1 MKYIDRVLAQNE
13 RVLHRGKIHW
23 IVYAPPVV
31 IALVGVLLV
40 SMALQSSQYTNALGN
55 MGLLFFFLALWAWLA
70 AWIER
75 LTTEIA
81 VTNRRV
87 ILKRGLVWRS
97 TMELNAGKIESVQ
110 VYQSITGRILNF
122 GTVSARGTGAGIE
135 PIRWVAAPLRLRAAI
150 GQLQIP
156 GVLKPL
162 EALS

>member
-13 RVLHRGKIHW
+13 SILHRGKIHW

-31 IALVGVLLV
+31 SALVGVLLV
-40 SMALQSSQYTNALGN
+40 SMALHPQSLYNDDTKAVFGI
-55 MGLLFFFLALWAWLA
+55 MALLFFILALFAWLA
-70 AWIER
+70 AWVKR

-110 VYQSITGRILNF
+110 VDQSITGRILNF
-122 GTVSARGTGAGIE
+122 GTVSARGTGAGLE
-135 PIRWVAAPLRLRAAI
+135 PIRRVAAPLRLRAAI
-150 GQLQIP
+150 GQLQNP
-156 GVLKPL
+156 AV
-162 EALS
+162 S

>member
-13 RVLHRGKIHW
+13 SILHRGKIHW
-23 IVYAPPVV
+23 IVYAPSVW
-31 IALVGVLLV
+31 IALVGLLFV
-40 SMALQSSQYTNALGN
+40 GMALQPQSLYNDDTKAVFGI
-55 MGLLFFFLALWAWLA
+55 MALLFFILALFAWLA
-70 AWIER
+70 AWVKR

-122 GTVSARGTGAGIE
+122 GTVSARGTGRELNQSAELPRPCGC
-135 PIRWVAAPLRLRAAI
+135 APPSVSFRFR
-150 GQLQIP
+150 
-156 GVLKPL
+156 VC
-162 EALS
+162 